1 MESRTHRRPRAWAGQ
16 RVPPPAGVMEKCP
29 ECGFKASL
37 TEAEAVV
44 GKMGGHM
51 PGVPTR
57 DVLLSASDAGE
68 DHTWGYELKKAFK
81 TDPRAKRD

>member
-1 MESRTHRRPRAWAGQ
+1 MQMSWQMRWGGGAHGIEDSIEGPGHGQ
-16 RVPPPAGVMEKCP
+16 AKGSHPPAGVMEKCP

-57 DVLLSASDAGE
+57 DVLLSASGC
-68 DHTWGYELKKAFK
+68 
-81 TDPRAKRD
+81 R